1 MPSAYTKAFPG
12 RWWEPA
18 VVSAVGF
25 GGLYLA
31 VNEPNQLLLLAR
43 WPYWLVWVVVAVF
56 GVRLW
61 LYYKDERRVRAYFF
75 KIPKWT
81 LRVDDFGPPRSLWQR
96 LWYRLRGWPVDGSA
110 FLIGRGFAWKQ
121 RHTQLVYDVD
131 LDTDFR
137 HEVEDAISIKE
148 EGLPFYHAVGMDEEE
163 EIVLPKEATVAHIGV
178 EGTTRVGKTRLL
190 EVLAT
195 QQILRCH
202 QAAVIVIDPK
212 GDKKLVDTLY
222 DASCRAG
229 RRFRFFS
236 LVHPEISETIN
247 PLLRYEQP
255 SDAAN
260 RLIRMIQPKE
270 GERDNFINF
279 ALGELITMTEAVDYV
294 GETMTIR
301 RLAQLLNH
309 RSEQSRM
316 LEKVKQQA
324 QKDGTPRGKKV
335 VESLQRV
342 IEHPTEHYKKLIVT
356 ITPILELLSAGPM
369 ERLLCA
375 EMPTLEFHRAVANR
389 EVVYFYLGSMVN
401 KERAEQVARII
412 LEDLVSFVGR
422 IYAHE
427 KPEDFPEI
435 YLHADEV
442 GDYLTPAFIN
452 LLNKGGGAGFRAAC
466 YFQNEEDWAA
476 VLGNRDSA
484 LRALGNLN
492 TRIWLRTLS
501 EMGIKNLEEASPTV
515 QIVMTQE
522 TFVRTPRPD
531 NPDLVFQTSANTR
544 TTPITMPMV
553 QGKWLK
559 QLPKGQAFVF
569 YGGRY
574 FKVRLPFIEGAS
586 RSFFRER
593 GIEV

>member
-1 MPSAYTKAFPG
+1 MASAYTRAFPS
-12 RWWEPA
+12 RLWEPL
-18 VVSAVGF
+18 VVSLVGF
-25 GGLYLA
+25 GGMYLA
-31 VNEPNQLLLLAR
+31 VEEPNQLVLLAR
-43 WPYWLVWVVVAVF
+43 WPYWLVWPVVAMF

-61 LYYKDERRVRAYFF
+61 LYYRDEQRVRRFF
-75 KIPKWT
+75 FRIPKWEIS
-81 LRVDDFGPPRSLWQR
+81 VDDLDRPRSWWRRIL
-96 LWYRLRGWPVDGSA
+96 YRLRGWPTDGSA
-110 FLIGRGFAWKQ
+110 FLIGRGFGWKQ
-121 RHTQLVYDVD
+121 RHTQFIYDVD
-131 LDTDFR
+131 LDADFR
-137 HEVEDAISIKE
+137 NEVEQAIDIRE
-148 EGLPFYHAVGMDEEE
+148 EGLPFYHAVGMDEED
-163 EIVLPKEATVAHIGV
+163 EIVLPREATVAHIGV

-195 QQILRCH
+195 QQVLRTDAC
-202 QAAVIVIDPK
+202 VVVIDPK
-212 GDKKLVDTLY
+212 GDADLVNTLY
-222 DASCRAG
+222 EAATRAG

-236 LVHPEISETIN
+236 LVHPEASETIN
-247 PLLRYEQP
+247 PLKRYEQP

-260 RLIRMIQPKE
+260 RLIRMIQPRE

-279 ALGELITMTEAVDYV
+279 ALGELITMTEAIDYL
-294 GETMTIR
+294 GEPMTIHR
-301 RLAQLLNH
+301 IAQLLN
-309 RSEQSRM
+309 RRPEQSAM
-316 LEKVKQQA
+316 LDRVKARAQQ
-324 QKDGTPRGKKV
+324 DGTPRGKRI

-342 IEHPTEHYKKLIVT
+342 IEHPSEHYKKLIVT
-356 ITPILELLSAGPM
+356 ITPTLELLSTGHM
-369 ERLLCA
+369 GRLLCSD
-375 EMPTLEFHRAVANR
+375 MPTLEWHRAVPNR

-476 VLGNRDSA
+476 VLGSRDSA

-501 EMGIKNLEEASPTV
+501 EMGIKNLEEASPAV

-531 NPDLVFQTSANTR
+531 DPDLVFQTSANSR

-574 FKVRLPFIEGAS
+574 FKVRLPFITGG
-586 RSFFRER
+586 RGRDFFRER
-593 GIEV
+593 GLRA